1 MGLFTGIEIS
11 SSALTAQRLR
21 MDIISNNIANQ
32 GTTRSGQLDAEGR
45 PLPYRREYPVFEAG
59 VSFRSF
65 LKEPGTGLGID
76 NKPGVRVTAIL
87 EDDASFPLV
96 YNPDHL
102 DADADGYVRMPN
114 VDVMQEMVDMIDA
127 SRAYEASISAL
138 NASKDMS
145 VRAIEIG
152 R

>member
-1 MGLFTGIEIS
+1 MGMFTGIEIS

-32 GTTRSGQLDAEGR
+32 GTTRSGQLDADGM
-45 PLPYRREYPVFEAG
+45 PLPHRREFPVFEAG
-59 VSFRSF
+59 VSFSSY
-65 LKEPGTGLGID
+65 LKESGAGLETD

-87 EDDASFPLV
+87 EDNAPFPLI
-96 YNPDHL
+96 YNPGHP

-114 VDVMQEMVDMIDA
+114 VDVMQEMVDMIGA

-145 VRAIEIG
+145 IRAIEIG